1 MEHGCSDVYLP
12 GWSDSINSL
21 CKKTC
26 GNCKDSAKV
35 SCKISKKFYVKL
47 LQFNVQDPLKAAAAH
62 ILALA
67 DLSADPCEDF
77 HQFACG
83 NMSSA
88 TIPPG
93 KVH

>member
-1 MEHGCSDVYLP
+1 MAAVM
-12 GWSDSINSL
+12 SICQAGLTLSTVSARRLVEIVKILQKLAAKYPKSL
-21 CKKTC
+21 
-26 GNCKDSAKV
+26 
-35 SCKISKKFYVKL
+35 YVKL